1 MYSKGKKQTQCEK
14 INERGNI
21 DRISQYISGKTSG
34 SITKIKYPDEGV
46 FNPQMLI
53 DIEKDT
59 NEKDKKYKVDR
70 TSEEYK
76 KLDLLLAELKRE
88 RMYLYKKVQEDLNKK
103 ESDKVL
109 FKIYCLSKFKE
120 IMEDKK
126 KIANYLVDIEYYNEE
141 NKQDRKDI
149 LWNCFGNILYNN
161 LCKNIENGKEVPFKK
176 DMYKSSSKREQ
187 EIKESRDKIKKE
199 QEEIVKIPITET
211 LYNYFMGLTTR
222 KRCEKDRYI
231 LYILY
236 VLLERFKKKY
246 GDKKNYIRLYKGT
259 KQKGKIT
266 AATLDNWLE
275 SKCTQ
280 KGLERLEK
288 NGYVKQEECQ
298 RYKKISLCELPI
310 VEEKDLPQEKILFYA
325 ESNNPLLDLWKH
337 NGDRKVKLCEICGS
351 KFLVVGNAKTCTD
364 KCSTL
369 LKKRNKNKGSI

>member
-1 MYSKGKKQTQCEK
+1 
-14 INERGNI
+14 
-21 DRISQYISGKTSG
+21 
-34 SITKIKYPDEGV
+34 
-46 FNPQMLI
+46 MLI
-53 DIEKDT
+53 DIEKGT

-76 KLDLLLAELKRE
+76 KLELLLAELKRE
-88 RMYLYKKVQEDLNKK
+88 RMYLYKKVREDLNKK

-120 IMEDKK
+120 IMEDRKE
-126 KIANYLVDIEYYNEE
+126 IANYLVDIEYYIEG

-149 LWNCFGNILYNN
+149 LWDCFGDILYDN
-161 LCKNIENGKEVPFKK
+161 LCKNIDEGNKFPIKRDK
-176 DMYKSSSKREQ
+176 YKTSGKREQ

-199 QEEIVKIPITET
+199 QEEIVKIPITEE

-231 LYILY
+231 IYILY
-236 VLLERFKKKY
+236 VLIERFKKRY

-288 NGYVKQEECQ
+288 NGYIKQEECQ
-298 RYKKISLCELPI
+298 RYKKISLCGLPVI
-310 VEEKDLPQEKILFYA
+310 EEKDLPQEEILFHT
-325 ESNNPLLDLWKH
+325 ESNNPLLDLWKY
-337 NGDRKVKLCEICGS
+337 NGDRKVRICEICGS

-369 LKKRNKNKGSI
+369 LKKRNKNKGRCCI